1 MSHEIFRCMVSW
13 AMNLFFEKS
22 VKLHAPPPS
31 YILNLEKWIQNIS
44 VMIDEELSPKI
55 ALSEGGSRGN
65 IVK

>member
-22 VKLHAPPPS
+22 VKLHPPPS

-55 ALSEGGSRGN
+55 ALSEGGNRGN